1 MIRIGRVVRVAG
13 ALAAVAALA
22 GACGNGAADDDST
35 ASGGAGEAALRTAA
49 QQWSQAI
56 ADGDYPAAYQFQS
69 ARCRLT
75 LGQDAY
81 VEEMSQRYAGRD
93 LAGSEPD
100 ISVTVTGDTG
110 QVTVRHTG
118 EQADEADSA
127 PATWRFVDGTWRY
140 DTC

>member
-1 MIRIGRVVRVAG
+1 MIRIGRVVRAAG
-13 ALAAVAALA
+13 ALAVVAAVA
-22 GACGNGAADDDST
+22 GACSDGAADDPADP
-35 ASGGAGEAALRTAA
+35 AGSNEAALRAAA

-56 ADGDYPAAYQFQS
+56 AEGDYPAAYQFQS

-93 LAGSEPD
+93 LRGSEPD
-100 ISVTVTGDTG
+100 ITVTVTGDTG
-110 QVTVRHTG
+110 QVGVRNTDARAG
-118 EQADEADSA
+118 EDDTE
-127 PATWRFVDGTWRY
+127 PATWTYIDGTWRY